1 MQTIALFI
9 DFVETKHNS
18 MNNSLILTQLT
29 IPEVRDIIRQELHG
43 FFETKKETKTDPGVK
58 WFNLT
63 ELCEYLPDKP
73 AKQTMYGKISRNE
86 FPHYK
91 DGKKLRFLKSEVDE
105 YLMRGK
111 RFNKSDIDSHVD
123 NLIAHQ

>member
-1 MQTIALFI
+1 MTTQTFI
-9 DFVETKHNS
+9 T
-18 MNNSLILTQLT
+18 LTQDDLQKL
-29 IPEVRDIIRQELHG
+29 IS
-43 FFETKKETKTDPGVK
+43 ETVQKALSDHSKQKTDPGVK

-73 AKQTMYGKISRNE
+73 AKQTMYGKISRNQ

-111 RFNKSDIDSHVD
+111 RFHQSDIDSHVD

>member
-1 MQTIALFI
+1 MTTQTLISITPSDLQTLIIDSVKSALQTHKSNQTEP
-9 DFVETKHNS
+9 VVT
-18 MNNSLILTQLT
+18 
-29 IPEVRDIIRQELHG
+29 
-43 FFETKKETKTDPGVK
+43 

-111 RFNKSDIDSHVD
+111 RFTQSDIDSHVD
-123 NLIAHQ
+123 KLISNK